1 MVHAEI
7 YKNVYS
13 RVAHVNIEVGTN
25 EFKKKNENLSYNINF
40 VLQSLM
46 KWKRKK
52 TKAKYIFF
60 LFLITI
66 YLMDCVLVVIIF

>member
-25 EFKKKNENLSYNINF
+25 EFKKKNENLSY
-40 VLQSLM
+40 VH
-46 KWKRKK
+46 
-52 TKAKYIFF
+52 TT
-60 LFLITI
+60 LISFSN
-66 YLMDCVLVVIIF
+66 L